1 MIYILMRFDDDFAIE
16 IDSVWDSRE
25 QAESHAEYLRVSE
38 DQDSWFVTAF
48 ELNVPD
54 GEVRLLPCES

>member
-38 DQDSWFVTAF
+38 DQDSWFVATF